1 MSYFPANGPL
11 SFFAYNSVN
20 TLFDQNNVLLQYDT
34 SFDIEVSGAN
44 DTVLDQPARS
54 ILVIDS
60 RAESNYGTDPRFIST
75 LGATA
80 TECVNTRSIER
91 SGTAGMSPNY
101 AVTTGIAYSLN
112 RTSANVSNSVRQYS
126 TAFTLDFEPYASY
139 SRVVGWRL
147 K

>member
-1 MSYFPANGPL
+1 MSYFPASGPL

-34 SFDIEVSGAN
+34 SFDIDVSGTN
-44 DTVLDQPARS
+44 NTVLDQPAKS
-54 ILVIDS
+54 VLVIDS
-60 RAESNYGTDPRFIST
+60 RAESNWGTDPRFIST

-80 TECVNTRSIER
+80 TECTNTRSVER
-91 SGTAGMSPNY
+91 SGTAGTVESY
-101 AVTTGIAYSLN
+101 AETTGVAYSLN
-112 RTSANVSNSVRQYS
+112 RTNANVANSIRQYS
-126 TAFTLDFEPYASY
+126 TPFTLDFEPYASY